1 MLTIRLSCSYKKN
14 SWAPVGHYCM
24 DNHDNIFGWNVNFFD
39 RKKKLLKN
47 DILPV
52 SYIEDNQTLK
62 NKIESYI
69 CKISELV
76 FFRWYHGFNE
86 RVIGL

>member
-1 MLTIRLSCSYKKN
+1 M
-14 SWAPVGHYCM
+14 
-24 DNHDNIFGWNVNFFD
+24 
-39 RKKKLLKN
+39 LKN

-86 RVIGL
+86 RVIGLQVPQIRTICVILHAWKSL